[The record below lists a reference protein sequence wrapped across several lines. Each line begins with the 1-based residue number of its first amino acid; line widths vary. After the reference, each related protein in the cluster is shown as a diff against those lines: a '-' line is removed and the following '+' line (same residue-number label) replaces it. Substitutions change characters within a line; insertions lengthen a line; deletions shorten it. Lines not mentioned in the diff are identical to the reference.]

1 MGRAARPSA
10 PRRRQPG
17 QYGKYDMVGAALA
30 KLSALPEE
38 LASGRFSAANGRE
51 LLVDTVERTMEEG
64 GWGLLAR
71 VRRGGAAVAGAVG
84 SVGNMVKRAVGV
96 PVPEE
101 EERKVWT
108 EVKAAG
114 GSSSSSRSGG
124 SSGAAGVRV
133 VEQRQAGAVGK
144 VEEGTPVVFQ
154 FSDVPSTK
162 EEQRKKREHEG
173 RRAANVSSGAPADE
187 ATPEFAEAA
196 AVAAAFAQPGKASAL
211 SSPTPSAT
219 AKPTST
225 TAVSSPTA
233 PSLSASPRPS
243 PSPAPSPTRPPT
255 PSPSPAPS
263 GRRLERAV
271 VPPLR
276 GRGAR
281 SYSSSSTT
289 SPSISPIR
297 NAKAAIST
305 LPFVDPD
312 ALFAALEESG
322 SAAAATSSMDVV
334 DDITAVAAAAA
345 DADAPAPPPLVVPA
359 GLDLNDLAVDL
370 LVLISVQGSRGGPM
384 PDMDAL
390 LARFGPGFADVAAQ
404 VHALR
409 SDAHLLSRHPAISRL
424 VATAAASQASGTPDG
439 ADRDRMWSQLYEML
453 GAVRGAEQAL
463 GPFLK
468 DAQVPYPLVHGLLT
482 TGDAGQGVSV
492 LCALCSMVPL
502 SSKEREERAKE
513 GKKEK
518 QQVVARV
525 NA

>member
-1 MGRAARPSA
+1 MDPIVGRAARPSA
-10 PRRRQPG
+10 PRRRQAG
-17 QYGKYDMVGAALA
+17 KYGKYDMVGAALA
-30 KLSALPEE
+30 SLSALPEE

-101 EERKVWT
+101 EVRKVWT
-108 EVKAAG
+108 EVKAVG
-114 GSSSSSRSGG
+114 GSSSSSRGG
-124 SSGAAGVRV
+124 SGSGSGAAGVKV
-133 VEQRQAGAVGK
+133 VEQRPAGGGGK
-144 VEEGTPVVFQ
+144 VEEGTPVLFQ
-154 FSDVPSTK
+154 FSDVPSK
-162 EEQRKKREHEG
+162 REEERRKKREHEG
-173 RRAANVSSGAPADE
+173 RLAANVSTGAPADE

-196 AVAAAFAQPGKASAL
+196 AVAAVFAQPGNASPLPSPPASTTTTAAATVAASAP
-211 SSPTPSAT
+211 SVSPSPTPA
-219 AKPTST
+219 PTP
-225 TAVSSPTA
+225 SS
-233 PSLSASPRPS
+233 
-243 PSPAPSPTRPPT
+243 SPAPT
-255 PSPSPAPS
+255 A
-263 GRRLERAV
+263 RRLERAV

-276 GRGAR
+276 GKGAR
-281 SYSSSSTT
+281 YSSSSSSSSTT

-322 SAAAATSSMDVV
+322 SAAAATSSLDVV
-334 DDITAVAAAAA
+334 DDITATAAA
-345 DADAPAPPPLVVPA
+345 DAAIDDAPPPPTLVVPA
-359 GLDLNDLAVDL
+359 GLKLNDLAVDL

-390 LARFGPGFADVAAQ
+390 IARFGPGFADVAEQ
-404 VHALR
+404 VYALR
-409 SDAHLLSRHPAISRL
+409 SDARLLSRHPAIARL

-468 DAQVPYPLVHGLLT
+468 DARAPYPLVHGLLT

-502 SSKEREERAKE
+502 SSKEREERAT
-513 GKKEK
+513 KEK